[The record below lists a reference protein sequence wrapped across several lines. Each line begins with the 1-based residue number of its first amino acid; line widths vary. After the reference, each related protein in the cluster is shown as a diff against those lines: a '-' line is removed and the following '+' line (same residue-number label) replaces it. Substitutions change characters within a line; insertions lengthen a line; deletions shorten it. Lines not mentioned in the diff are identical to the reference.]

1 MVIIFDDIKIRDFC
15 ESDLS
20 LMYKW
25 LTDERVL
32 KFYGGRDLNYTPT
45 SLKEHYERDF
55 ETEGFRLI
63 FEYNNRPVGYGQ
75 IYRVMGELYDEYCYY
90 KTENVVYAM
99 DQFIGEPEYWSKGI
113 GTKYIN
119 QICSF
124 LKQNCKADMVIM
136 DPHKNNDRA
145 IRAYQKCGFKIIK
158 ELLKHEMFEGK
169 KIDCLLM
176 ERKL

>member
-1 MVIIFDDIKIRDFC
+1 MVIDFEDIRIRDFC
-15 ESDLS
+15 ENDLS
-20 LMYKW
+20 LMLKW

-32 KFYGGRDLNYTPT
+32 EFYGGRDLNYTPM
-45 SLKEHYERDF
+45 SLKEHYEKDF
-55 ETEGFRLI
+55 ETEGFRVIL
-63 FEYNNRPVGYGQ
+63 EYVNRPVGYGQ

-90 KTENVVYAM
+90 KTGNVVYAM

-124 LKQNCKADMVIM
+124 LKQNCKADIVLL

-158 ELLKHEMFEGK
+158 
-169 KIDCLLM
+169 
-176 ERKL
+176 